1 MKIDLNFIRENG
13 LIVYD
18 VIYGS
23 QAYGTNRPDS
33 DKDQRGIF
41 ILPDS
46 ILKSI
51 ETVDGFVDKNYYFEI
66 NDGTQ
71 NVVYYELRKFLFML
85 SNSKPNV
92 FEILNVPDD
101 CIIYKHPIMD
111 YLLNNKDRFVNK
123 KCYYTFTDYVRS
135 QLNKASG
142 LNKMQNWE
150 SEKITRKT
158 PMDFCYALIDGKSIP
173 LFQYFNEKRID
184 PKFCGLTKTPN
195 SRDVYALYYDLSGA
209 QCFSELYD
217 EIYRDNQKKWRQ
229 KKNFEMGKGY
239 KGIQIDDSNEIRLS
253 SIPKGETMSFFITYN
268 KDGYSMHCKD
278 YKRYQTWLKERDESR
293 YTDFQ
298 SHGQG
303 LDGKNM
309 LHCRRLFEM
318 CEEMAGGKG
327 VIVRRPNAKE
337 LLKIREGEVSL
348 LELKKYAEGKLESI
362 KTLFQNSSLPEDID
376 KENLNDLLCNM
387 RKQFSYEYNSTRR
400 TQNISIDMGE
410 VY

>member
-1 MKIDLNFIRENG
+1 MKIDLDFLKENN
-13 LIVYD
+13 LIIYD

-33 DKDQRGIF
+33 DLDKRGIF

-51 ETVDGFVDKNYYFEI
+51 ETVDGFVDENYFFEV

-71 NVVYYELRKFLFML
+71 NVVYYELRKFLYML

-92 FEILNVPDD
+92 FEILNVPED
-101 CIIYKHPIMD
+101 CVIYKHPIMD
-111 YLLNNKDRFVNK
+111 EILNNRNDFVNK

-150 SEKITRKT
+150 SEKMIRKT
-158 PMDFCYALIDGKSIP
+158 PMDFCYALVDGKSIP
-173 LFQYFNEKRID
+173 LIQYFQENRID

-195 SRDVYALYYDLSGA
+195 SRDVYGLYYDLSGA

-217 EIYRDNQKKWRQ
+217 EVYRENQKCWRIE
-229 KKNFEMGKGY
+229 KKFQIGLGY
-239 KGIQIDDSNEIRLS
+239 KGIQMDDSNEIRLS
-253 SIPKGETMSFFITYN
+253 SIPKGETMSFFISYN

-278 YKRYQTWLKERDESR
+278 YKRYQTWLEERDETR

-318 CEEMAGGKG
+318 CEEMAAGKG
-327 VIVRRPNAKE
+327 VIVRRLNAKE
-337 LLKIREGEVSL
+337 LLKIREGKVSL
-348 LELKKYAEGKLESI
+348 SELKEYAESKLDTI
-362 KTLFQNSSLPEDID
+362 KEQFDNSELPEDID
-376 KENLNDLLCNM
+376 KKYLNDLLRKM
-387 RKQFSYEYNSTRR
+387 RKDFSYEYNNSHRAKNTSL
-400 TQNISIDMGE
+400 IMG
-410 VY
+410 